1 MKDKKIIGLV
11 SALSALA
18 LAADSPALGH
28 IGKNPLRPEDIDV
41 TPKPPVV
48 PKGCKL
54 YKFDDGFE
62 TVASSEKSAKRKHEK
77 YLKKSQ

>member
-1 MKDKKIIGLV
+1 M
-11 SALSALA
+11 ALLSNG
-18 LAADSPALGH
+18 SPSLGH
-28 IGKNPLRPEDIDV
+28 RGKNPLRPEDLDM

-62 TVASSEKSAKRKHEK
+62 TVASSEKSARKKHEK